1 MKLGGLAVPV
11 LIGIACIGAVTW
23 SYRHAS
29 EQRSAHAT
37 ARDLYLA
44 TSSQLTELATLRAAW
59 PAFAASDAPSEDLT
73 RRVSR
78 VISAAGLASSVLS
91 NVSPDSDQPAGSA
104 KSPGGT
110 PLYLRRSA
118 RLSLDGVTLPDL
130 GRFLEAW
137 RKAEPG
143 WVVTSIDLSA
153 TSGTSGGSR
162 IKTPENGSTS
172 GRDRHLR
179 ALLAV
184 EAIVATSD
192 GSTRSPA
199 GDGTASRVSGEGDR
213 RTGASPTRPP
223 AASGNRDSL
232 EPDPG
237 VNGRAEL
244 IEEPH

>member
-1 MKLGGLAVPV
+1 
-11 LIGIACIGAVTW
+11 T
-23 SYRHAS
+23 
-29 EQRSAHAT
+29 
-37 ARDLYLA
+37 
-44 TSSQLTELATLRAAW
+44 
-59 PAFAASDAPSEDLT
+59 
-73 RRVSR
+73 
-78 VISAAGLASSVLS
+78 
-91 NVSPDSDQPAGSA
+91 
-104 KSPGGT
+104 
-110 PLYLRRSA
+110 
-118 RLSLDGVTLPDL
+118 LDGVTLPDL

-153 TSGTSGGSR
+153 ASGTSGGSR

-184 EAIVATSD
+184 EAVVAASD
-192 GSTRSPA
+192 GSTPSPA
-199 GDGTASRVSGEGDR
+199 GDATASRASGEGDR
-213 RTGASPTRPP
+213 RRATPPVRPP
-223 AASGNRDSL
+223 AASGNSDSS

>member
-1 MKLGGLAVPV
+1 MKLGGVAVPLLV
-11 LIGIACIGAVTW
+11 GIACIGAVTW
-23 SYRHAS
+23 SYGHAS
-29 EQRSAHAT
+29 EQHKAHAA

-44 TSSQLTELATLRAAW
+44 TSSQLTELATLRAAR
-59 PAFAASDAPSEDLT
+59 PGFAASDAPSEDLT

-118 RLSLDGVTLPDL
+118 RLTLDGVTLPQL

-137 RKAEPG
+137 RAAEPG
-143 WVVTSIDLSA
+143 WIVTSIDLSA
-153 TSGTSGGSR
+153 ASGTSGGSR
-162 IKTPENGSTS
+162 IKSPENGSTT

-184 EAIVATSD
+184 EAIVA
-192 GSTRSPA
+192 A
-199 GDGTASRVSGEGDR
+199 GDRSTPSPVGDATASRASGEGDR
-213 RTGASPTRPP
+213 RPAAPPVRPP
-223 AASGNRDSL
+223 AASGNRNSL

-244 IEEPH
+244 IQEPH